1 MSYKKAKTM
10 SLVTFKKPMTVKEK
24 ESIMNQTLKKNS
36 AKRIVYIM
44 VKGKIMKTRIMNI
57 EKMQMIQVMKQR
69 LKLKVKTTGKTEKTV
84 GREVRKTHL
93 VRKKVT
99 INV

>member
-1 MSYKKAKTM
+1 
-10 SLVTFKKPMTVKEK
+10 
-24 ESIMNQTLKKNS
+24 MNQTVKKNS
-36 AKRIVYIM
+36 TKRIVYIM
-44 VKGKIMKTRIMNI
+44 VKGKIMKTRIVNI

-69 LKLKVKTTGKTEKTV
+69 LKLKVKTTGKTKKIV
-84 GREVRKTHL
+84 GREVRRTHL